1 MLQLTMKKPPAQ
13 AINSDYIVF
22 DYFTTPRFQ
31 NEPRDDE
38 KPLAIMHIPKTAG
51 TSVITGISQYLKTD
65 REVRGIDRL
74 LLGAFDRFSEFDEEV
89 ARTIYLDE
97 SKMPD
102 SRLIMGHF
110 SYHTLTNRYPGA
122 QLLTFLREPL
132 SRLLSHWV
140 YWRCMSDEYL
150 VRWGSWRDCIKLSRH
165 TLKEFLTDP
174 RIACQTDNLATRMLV
189 WPDER
194 IGNDSFINPDHDSR
208 LLRNA
213 LNRLNSVA
221 YCDIIENQQ
230 FHQNLNRWFNTDL
243 PMMHLNPTARV
254 PENLR
259 IRLDREL
266 DSETLSLLDDRCRLD
281 AKLWSLLAKRRLP
294 AGTKI
299 ASFQQHIT
307 MRAIARYGAL
317 LAP

>member
-1 MLQLTMKKPPAQ
+1 M
-13 AINSDYIVF
+13 F

-31 NEPRDDE
+31 NEPRSGE
-38 KPLAIMHIPKTAG
+38 KPLAVMHIPKTAG
-51 TSVITGISQYLKTD
+51 TSVVTGISQSLQTND
-65 REVRGIDRL
+65 EVRGIDRL
-74 LLGAFDRFSEFDEEV
+74 LLGTFDRLSEFDDEV
-89 ARTIYLDE
+89 ARTIHLDE
-97 SKMPD
+97 SKMPE
-102 SRLIMGHF
+102 SKLIMGHF
-110 SYHTLTNRYPGA
+110 SYSTLTNRYPRA

-150 VRWGSWRDCIKLSRH
+150 VRWGSWRDCIKLSRG

-174 RIACQTDNLATRMLV
+174 RIACQTDNLATRMLL

-194 IGNDSFINPDHDSR
+194 IGNDSFIAPNQESR
-208 LLRNA
+208 LLRDA
-213 LNRLNSVA
+213 LNRLNSIA
-221 YCDIIENQQ
+221 YSDIIENPQ
-230 FHQNLNRWFNTDL
+230 FHRNLNRWFNTDL

-259 IRLDREL
+259 IRLDKEL
-266 DSETLSLLDDRCRLD
+266 DQETLSLLDDRCRLD
-281 AKLWSLLAKRRLP
+281 AKLWSLLAIRRLP
-294 AGTKI
+294 KGTNI
-299 ASFQQHIT
+299 PSLQRQIT